1 MRRFKKVAVH
11 ASALLTVMLLSIPL
25 VAHALTYNN
34 TYSGIRSGVVNG
46 SSGNVTTSTNA
57 SITLSSGYLT
67 IDGATAF
74 NFLAPTGKN
83 AQITPNAMTLTTVV
97 GSNNQDKFVPATL
110 GTPGTANDETSA
122 NTQYGTMAQGNIAA
136 PGSQFAPSVAEDGV
150 QVTDVCGTS
159 TGWSL
164 YAYPTDLVS
173 TKGYD
178 LYGATITWTGDLGVE
193 NDQLNGHYWFVPP
206 FEPATVTLNVGNG
219 NSNPT
224 TTLNNAVQVA
234 TSGGYVQPA
243 PYLNATGT
251 NQILYNNV
259 ALNIPSGSVGMADT
273 YTGTITYD
281 LTVAP

>member
-1 MRRFKKVAVH
+1 MRRFKKVTVH
-11 ASALLTVMLLSIPL
+11 ASALLTVMLLSSPL
-25 VAHALTYNN
+25 IAHATTKYN
-34 TYSGIRSGVVNG
+34 GITTNVVTG
-46 SSGNVTTSTNA
+46 SALNVTTSTNA

-97 GSNNQDKFVPATL
+97 AGNNQDKFVTATL

-122 NTQYGTMAQGNIAA
+122 NAAYGTMAQANIAA

-150 QVTDVCGTS
+150 QITDVRGTS

-173 TKGYD
+173 TKDYD

-193 NDQLNGHYWFVPP
+193 NDQLDLNGTPSYYFLPAS
-206 FEPATVTLNVGNG
+206 EPANVTLNVGNG
-219 NSNPT
+219 NNNT

-234 TSGGYVQPA
+234 TSGATAQPA